1 MDSIINVLNTNKYIY
16 AMMMILMNIGS
27 RYIEIDLEDSHKK
40 FLSSKIIRRLLIFTV
55 AFIATRDVVA
65 SLIITCC
72 FIILVLNLFNTKS
85 QYCIIPK
92 NKQCIDTI
100 TPEEIKNAYIT
111 LKKAGKIK

>member
-1 MDSIINVLNTNKYIY
+1 MDNIINVLNTDKYIY
-16 AMMMILMNIGS
+16 AMMMILMNIGA
-27 RYIEIDLEDSHKK
+27 RYIEIDLEESHKK

-55 AFIATRDVVA
+55 AFIATRDVIA

-85 QYCIIPK
+85 RYCIIPK
-92 NKQCIDTI
+92 NKQCVDTI
-100 TPEEIKNAYIT
+100 SPDEIKKAYNL